1 MKNNIQLKAY
11 QLMLAFC
18 LISINV
24 FAQDKVQE
32 RIVKATTVVKN
43 FGTMEESIPSQL
55 MEKAEGIIVIP
66 GLINGGFM
74 VGGKR
79 GRGMA
84 MVKNDD
90 GTWSDPVF
98 VTLTGGSFGLQI
110 GVQSVD
116 LVMVFLN
123 KSTLLNI
130 GTGEFTLGGD
140 VSVAA
145 GPLGRSSTATTDT
158 KLEAEVYSY
167 SRSKG
172 IFAGISLSGA
182 QLDVDKI
189 ANAGFYKKE
198 VSAADIFDDGISKNT
213 NVLELKEAIG
223 DL

>member
-1 MKNNIQLKAY
+1 MKTNPKIIAFIF
-11 QLMLAFC
+11 MLAIC
-18 LISINV
+18 LASITG
-24 FAQDKVQE
+24 FSQDKVQE
-32 RIVKATTVVKN
+32 RVVKATSVIKN

-55 MEKAEGIIVIP
+55 MAKAEGIVIIP
-66 GLINGGFM
+66 GLINAGFG

-79 GRGMA
+79 GRGLA
-84 MVKNDD
+84 MVKNED
-90 GTWSDPVF
+90 GTWSNPVF

-123 KSTLLNI
+123 KNTLTNI
-130 GTGEFTLGGD
+130 GKGEFTLGGD
-140 VSVAA
+140 ISVAA

-182 QLDVDKI
+182 QLDVDKT
-189 ANAGFYKKE
+189 ANVGFYKKE
-198 VSAADIFDDGISKNT
+198 VTAADIFESSSDKSA
-213 NVLELKEAIG
+213 NVQTLKKAIG

>member
-1 MKNNIQLKAY
+1 M
-11 QLMLAFC
+11 LMLIVC
-18 LISINV
+18 LVSINA

-198 VSAADIFDDGISKNT
+198 VSAADIFDDGTSKNT
-213 NVLELKEAIG
+213 NVSELKEAIG

>member
-1 MKNNIQLKAY
+1 
-11 QLMLAFC
+11 MLAVC
-18 LISINV
+18 LVSINV

-32 RIVKATTVVKN
+32 RIIKATTVVKN

-198 VSAADIFDDGISKNT
+198 VSAADIFDDATSKNT

>member
-1 MKNNIQLKAY
+1 
-11 QLMLAFC
+11 
-18 LISINV
+18 V

-32 RIVKATTVVKN
+32 RIIKATTVVKN

-198 VSAADIFDDGISKNT
+198 VSAADIFDDVTSKNT

>member
-1 MKNNIQLKAY
+1 M
-11 QLMLAFC
+11 LMLTICLTSVNAF
-18 LISINV
+18 S
-24 FAQDKVQE
+24 QDKVQE
-32 RIVKATTVVKN
+32 RIVKATLVVKN

-55 MEKAEGIIVIP
+55 MAKAEGIVIIP
-66 GLINGGFM
+66 GLINAGFG

-79 GRGMA
+79 GRGVA
-84 MVKNDD
+84 MVKNED
-90 GTWSDPVF
+90 GTWSNPVF

-123 KSTLLNI
+123 KNTLLNI

-140 VSVAA
+140 ISVAA

-182 QLDVDKI
+182 QLDVDKT

-198 VSAADIFDDGISKNT
+198 ISAADIFDSSTAKSS
-213 NVLELKEAIG
+213 NVQSLKAAIG